1 MRLAT
6 TTGDLQRLCSSHAE
20 AVRAFEGSGFKHI
33 DLNLYRDALPSGLFL
48 RDNWMDGIKEVSRAG
63 EALGFDFV
71 QSHAPS
77 INTMSPGFDMDFGV
91 KVMEHTVETCAYL
104 GIPCTVFHT
113 GFRPDV
119 TYPDGRAA
127 YYEENFAFIRR
138 LFPVLER
145 TGVNL
150 LIENTCT
157 KNMGT
162 QYFPITGEDMKDFVQ
177 TLNHPNVHCCWDTG
191 HANIQGIDQYHDIL
205 TMGDD
210 LCAVHV
216 HDNHGI
222 TDDHN
227 IPLTGTTDFD
237 AILRGLIDAGFRGCF
252 TFECDHLFNPLN
264 SWPNYRRQLFT
275 DGSAKLTDVTLPLLR
290 QAQALLYALGCHML
304 ASYGIPVE

>member
-6 TTGDLQRLCSSHAE
+6 TTGDLDRYCRDHIESI
-20 AVRAFEGSGFKHI
+20 RAFEGSGFKHI
-33 DLNLYRDALPSGLFL
+33 DFNFYNDAKPGAFL
-48 RDNWMDGIKEVSRAG
+48 TQDDWMDTVKAASQAAES
-63 EALGFDFV
+63 LGFDFV

-91 KVMEHTVETCAYL
+91 TVMERTVEACAFL

-119 TYPDGRAA
+119 TYPDGHAA
-127 YYEENFAFIRR
+127 YYKENFAFIRR

-145 TGVNL
+145 TGVKL

-177 TLNHPNVHCCWDTG
+177 TLGHPNVHCCWDTG
-191 HANIQGIDQYHDIL
+191 HANIQGLDQYHDIL

-222 TDDHN
+222 TDDH
-227 IPLTGTTDFD
+227 IMPFLGTADFD
-237 AILRGLIDAGFRGCF
+237 AIIRGLIDSGFKGCF
-252 TFECDHLFNPLN
+252 TFECDHLFNPFN
-264 SWPNYRRQLFT
+264 AWPNARRQLFT
-275 DGSAKLTDVTLPLLR
+275 DGSAKLTELPLPLMR
-290 QAQALLYALGCHML
+290 QAQALLYSVGCRML
-304 ASYGIPVE
+304 ESYGIRVE